1 MIENYEL
8 IREMHTNK
16 SHPFTVLTD
25 LRDANHG
32 YCSRINIKK
41 RRKKRLLLAGT
52 KTRVYIYIYIKF
64 TKLFKTVNKTYYE
77 VRFKNEIQ
85 KYL

>member
-32 YCSRINIKK
+32 
-41 RRKKRLLLAGT
+41 LHL
-52 KTRVYIYIYIKF
+52 V
-64 TKLFKTVNKTYYE
+64 KTVNKTYYE
-77 VRFKNEIQ
+77 VRFKN
-85 KYL
+85 